1 MTAPL
6 RLALDGGTPCLATT
20 PVAQWP
26 AIEFGDDLIA
36 ALAPGLAAGMLP
48 GSAQLVRRLE
58 RRWSDLVGRSY
69 VIACRSA
76 GAAARLSAVSLE
88 LGAGDEIVCP
98 VDATAI
104 AWAMASA
111 AEAVPVFVDLDPQTL
126 SIDPV
131 AVEAAVTDA
140 TRAVLAVDNH
150 GAPADYGALTTVARR
165 HGLLMVED
173 GSASVGATYEHHP
186 VGSLGLAGF
195 CGLGHPG
202 PPAGPLAGAF
212 FATDDPE
219 VADSARRVLLVS
231 DDLGLP
237 ATGSTPGAGWGY
249 RITEIDA
256 VVADSYLNRLDYEVT
271 VRAANGR
278 HLCRS
283 LDDVAGIWMP
293 AAPAGATT
301 VHTSIPMLVQPDE
314 LGLPETAATALRD
327 TLIDCTTA
335 EGLWCDRSQ
344 PHAIVS
350 TAARGLSQTG
360 QRRPMPR
367 RAEFPVADAMWASGL
382 VLGGRRGGFDPLQSL
397 QTMDRIADCFTKIL
411 VDNVDRL
418 RQLTIE
424 RMRVTP

>member
-20 PVAQWP
+20 QVAQWP
-26 AIEFGDDLIA
+26 SVEPGHDLIA
-36 ALAPGLAAGMLP
+36 ALGSGFAAGIVP
-48 GSAQLVRRLE
+48 GPAQLVRRLE

-76 GAAARLSAVSLE
+76 AAAARLSAVSLE
-88 LGAGDEIVCP
+88 LGSGDEIVCP
-98 VDATAI
+98 VDATSS
-104 AWAMASA
+104 AWAMASVT
-111 AEAVPVFVDLDPQTL
+111 EAVPVFVDLDPQTL

-150 GAPADYGALTTVARR
+150 GAPADHGALAIVARR
-165 HGLLMVED
+165 HGLMVVED
-173 GSASVGATYEHHP
+173 GSESVGATYGHNP

-219 VADSARRVLLVS
+219 VADNARRVLLVS

-237 ATGSTPGAGWGY
+237 VTGSTPGTGWGY
-249 RITEIDA
+249 RISEIDA

-278 HLCRS
+278 HLCRR
-283 LDDVAGIWMP
+283 LEDVAGIWMP
-293 AAPAGATT
+293 ATPPGGTT
-301 VHTSIPMLVQPDE
+301 VHTSIPLLVQPDE

-344 PHAIVS
+344 PQAMAS
-350 TAARGLSQTG
+350 TASTG
-360 QRRPMPR
+360 SAGVAPRWPRPR

>member
-6 RLALDGGTPCLATT
+6 RLALDGGPPCLATT

-26 AIEFGDDLIA
+26 AVEPGHDLIA
-36 ALAPGLAAGMLP
+36 ALGSGPADGIIP

-69 VIACRSA
+69 VIACRSSA
-76 GAAARLSAVSLE
+76 AAARLSAMSLE

-98 VDATAI
+98 VDATA
-104 AWAMASA
+104 AAHAMASA
-111 AEAVPVFVDLDPQTL
+111 TEALPVFVDLDPQTL

-150 GAPADYGALTTVARR
+150 GAPADHGALANVARR
-165 HGLLMVED
+165 HGLLVVED
-173 GSASVGATYEHHP
+173 GSESVGATYDHQP

-202 PPAGPLAGAF
+202 PPAGPLGGAF

-219 VADSARRVLLVS
+219 VADNARRVLLVS

-237 ATGSTPGAGWGY
+237 VTGSPLGTGWGY

-256 VVADSYLNRLDYEVT
+256 MVADSYLNRLDYEVM

-278 HLCRS
+278 HLCRR
-283 LDDVAGIWMP
+283 LQDVAGIWMP
-293 AAPAGATT
+293 ATPAAATT
-301 VHTSIPMLVQPDE
+301 VHTSIPLLVQPDE

-344 PHAIVS
+344 PLAMAS
-350 TAARGLSQTG
+350 TAAVGSSMLGRHWLV
-360 QRRPMPR
+360 PR

-397 QTMDRIADCFTKIL
+397 ATMDRIADCFTKIL

>member
-6 RLALDGGTPCLATT
+6 RLALDGGTPCLAST

-26 AIEFGDDLIA
+26 AFEPGDDLIA
-36 ALAPGLAAGMLP
+36 ALGSGFAPGLLP
-48 GSAQLVRRLE
+48 GSAHLVRRLE
-58 RRWSDLVGRSY
+58 RRWGDLVGRSY

-76 GAAARLSAVSLE
+76 ASAARLSAVSLE
-88 LGAGDEIVCP
+88 LTAGDEIVCP
-98 VDATAI
+98 VDATATG
-104 AWAMASA
+104 WAMATA
-111 AEAVPVFVDLDPQTL
+111 TEAIPVFVDLDPQTL

-131 AVEAAVTDA
+131 AVDAAVTDA
-140 TRAVLAVDNH
+140 TRALLAVDNH
-150 GAPADYGALTTVARR
+150 GAPADHGTLAAVARR
-165 HGLLMVED
+165 HGLMVVED
-173 GSASVGATYEHHP
+173 GSESVGATYDHHP

-219 VADSARRVLLVS
+219 VADNARRVLLVS

-237 ATGSTPGAGWGY
+237 VTSSTAGTGWGY

-256 VVADSYLNRLDYEVT
+256 VVADNYLNRLDYEVT

-283 LDDVAGIWMP
+283 LEEVAGIWMP
-293 AAPAGATT
+293 ATPAGGTT

-327 TLIDCTTA
+327 TLIDCSTA

-344 PHAIVS
+344 PQAMTS
-350 TAARGLSQTG
+350 AAAAGTAGFG
-360 QRRPMPR
+360 PRRAMPR

-382 VLGGRRGGFDPLQSL
+382 MLGGRRGGFDPLQSL